1 MSRKN
6 IPIIVIG
13 LEEENKY
20 LKLSIIALR
29 EKMESLHISIDD
41 TLQSEQ
47 QKSAKELSS
56 LKQLVQSIRDE
67 LEHERIQRDELIQK
81 ASSVI
86 SDENTQLKK
95 IYL

>member
-29 EKMESLHISIDD
+29 EKMESLHIYIDD

-47 QKSAKELSS
+47 RKSANELSS
-56 LKQLVQSIRDE
+56 L
-67 LEHERIQRDELIQK
+67 
-81 ASSVI
+81 
-86 SDENTQLKK
+86 
-95 IYL
+95 

>member
-1 MSRKN
+1 MEKGKSMSRKN

-47 QKSAKELSS
+47 RKSANELSS
-56 LKQLVQSIRDE
+56 LKQLVQHVLS
-67 LEHERIQRDELIQK
+67 L
-81 ASSVI
+81 
-86 SDENTQLKK
+86 
-95 IYL
+95 